1 MFYRSG
7 GRKTALQG
15 RSPDRDLKNE
25 STNAVGAFR
34 NDWRSLA
41 VKDRCPGTSPQ
52 TGAQAWALFAVRMD
66 EKFCPV
72 DGNVSRLEDSKS
84 HDLYSAEAETSRS
97 PAKNFPAPGLRR
109 FLRHTLDSL
118 FCKSYPDKITLGE
131 LQGAQWTIRVGSLN
145 CDSVIYSGGVGGDIS
160 FEVEL
165 VRRFGLTVVIF
176 DPSPIALNTIK
187 KNSQAPEMRRIEFMP
202 VGLASESKRL
212 LFEPSN
218 VPGEW
223 QLAVAEK
230 PGTRSITC
238 TTIAGEMAKRGHTK
252 IDLLK
257 LDIEG
262 FEYQVLNDCLNRSLD
277 IGQICV
283 EFHDFLPD
291 IAHKTTIDA
300 ILALRKHH
308 FRMIHKQRHDFT
320 FLRS

>member
-1 MFYRSG
+1 VFNRSG

-84 HDLYSAEAETSRS
+84 HDLYSAEAETGGS

-145 CDSVIYSGGVGGDIS
+145 CDSVVYSGGVGGDIS
-160 FEVEL
+160 FEV
-165 VRRFGLTVVIF
+165 
-176 DPSPIALNTIK
+176 ALDTIK

-283 EFHDFLPD
+283 EFHDFLPG

-308 FRMIHKQRHDFT
+308 SRMVHKQRHDFT